1 MQLMACLLPA
11 HMIPNHA
18 PLARLDLGRA
28 PADLPSFAKLLAIH
42 KISQSSGTVMPV
54 DALPLPFAVFP
65 LPPVWLA
72 PFPFALGAAELLMSD
87 LYPP

>member
-1 MQLMACLLPA
+1 MACLFPA

-42 KISQSSGTVMPV
+42 KNLTIVRHC
-54 DALPLPFAVFP
+54 DARRC
-65 LPPVWLA
+65 LA
-72 PFPFALGAAELLMSD
+72 FALRILSFAASLVGPFSFCTRRG
-87 LYPP
+87 